1 MEKKRIVSGMR
12 PTGDIH
18 IGNYFGALAN
28 WVRLQDAYDCHYF
41 IADWHALTT
50 GYAETGHQVE
60 NIYHLTADYLACG
73 LDLEKCNLFLQSK
86 VKQHA
91 ELHLL
96 LSMVT
101 PLSWL
106 ERVPTYKAQLEQ
118 LAAKNITTYGFLGYP
133 TLMTADIILY
143 CAHYVPVGEDQLSH
157 LELSRELVRRF
168 NYIYQK
174 EVFPEPLPLLTEA
187 KLLPGTDGRK
197 MSKSYGNT
205 ISLGET
211 PESVRKKV
219 MGMVTDPARIHKT
232 DPGHPDICTAFAYHR
247 LFSEPAETEIIE
259 SSCKAGEIGCVACKR
274 ELYEKIAAWHQPI
287 YERRTDWL
295 TNRRSELREILL
307 AGSAR
312 AEQLAEETMCAV
324 RGAMQI
330 GF

>member
-157 LELSRELVRRF
+157 LELSRELA
-168 NYIYQK
+168 
-174 EVFPEPLPLLTEA
+174 L
-187 KLLPGTDGRK
+187 
-197 MSKSYGNT
+197 
-205 ISLGET
+205 
-211 PESVRKKV
+211 
-219 MGMVTDPARIHKT
+219 
-232 DPGHPDICTAFAYHR
+232 
-247 LFSEPAETEIIE
+247 
-259 SSCKAGEIGCVACKR
+259 
-274 ELYEKIAAWHQPI
+274 
-287 YERRTDWL
+287 
-295 TNRRSELREILL
+295 
-307 AGSAR
+307 
-312 AEQLAEETMCAV
+312 
-324 RGAMQI
+324 
-330 GF
+330 